1 MQKTFN
7 VVQVGL
13 GPMGKLIADL
23 LVSRSNIKLLGVV
36 DINPEIIG
44 RNLSD
49 FISNKVDNDLKI
61 QSEISDVISLNKV
74 DVVIIATS
82 SSLVEVFPLIKQVI
96 SAGCNVVSLCEELSY
111 PFLKHP
117 KLSANINSLSIKNA
131 VSVVGTG
138 INPGYLMDL
147 LPVVLTAPCQEVR
160 KITVERMMNS
170 SKRREPFQ
178 RKIGTALPID
188 IFHQKIDKKE
198 ITGHVGLVESIQ
210 MILSALGLKA
220 QEIIEYPPEPII
232 AEEEFTTTYNEVVR
246 KGEVCGL
253 RSIAKAKDEKSVD
266 LVILEFI
273 AFSGDHEEFDSVIIE
288 GKPTI
293 HQKIVGG
300 VHGDIGTAAMVANL
314 IPIVFKAQPGLLTMK
329 DLPVPR
335 NTSRIFKK

>member
-1 MQKTFN
+1 VQKTFN

-253 RSIAKAKDEKSVD
+253 RSIV
-266 LVILEFI
+266 I